1 MKEYGCGY
9 ENELFGCGNS
19 CTWIVL
25 LVGAYFFLS
34 NGCIGNIFGECDNSI
49 IWIIVLFLFLFM
61 YNGRGC
67 GSHC

>member
-1 MKEYGCGY
+1 MKEYCGC
-9 ENELFGCGNS
+9 NELFNFGDN

-34 NGCIGNIFGECDNSI
+34 NGCIGNIFGECNNSI

-61 YNGRGC
+61 YNG
-67 GSHC
+67 GSFGSNC